1 MSIYT
6 APDGMVYINKL
17 NGITA
22 KVLIIGA
29 NDSIDNYELMPE
41 PVEEEQEDEN
51 NGESDVSV

>member
-29 NDSIDNYELMPE
+29 NDSIDNYEPIPE
-41 PVEEEQEDEN
+41 PVEEEQEVEED
-51 NGESDVSV
+51 GESDISV

>member
-29 NDSIDNYELMPE
+29 NDSIENYELIPE
-41 PVEEEQEDEN
+41 PVEEEN
-51 NGESDVSV
+51 DVDV

>member
-29 NDSIDNYELMPE
+29 NDSVDNYELTQK
-41 PVEEEQEDEN
+41 PVEEEN
-51 NGESDVSV
+51 DVD